1 MVLFSVN
8 ATVPLTAKRPH
19 RHHNSSLTV
28 FEWDRNTTERRSG
41 PFKTT
46 RLMVKLHQACT
57 YVLASEG
64 LPDKAF
70 SEQKCTKCRLAAGLR
85 PDPLEGLQ
93 RSPNPIAV
101 LRALLDKAF
110 SYKMQQMSLGGRAPP
125 GPAGELTAFPQTPS
139 CIETSRAFGARSL
152 ASRLRRS
159 ETERSGS
166 FFPVRTLITHQHS
179 SW

>member
-125 GPAGELTAFPQTPS
+125 GPAGGTYSVPS
-139 CIETSRAFGARSL
+139 DPLAALKLLGPSALDPWRHAFGV
-152 ASRLRRS
+152 RRQS
-159 ETERSGS
+159 V
-166 FFPVRTLITHQHS
+166 PVLFSPFEH
-179 SW
+179 